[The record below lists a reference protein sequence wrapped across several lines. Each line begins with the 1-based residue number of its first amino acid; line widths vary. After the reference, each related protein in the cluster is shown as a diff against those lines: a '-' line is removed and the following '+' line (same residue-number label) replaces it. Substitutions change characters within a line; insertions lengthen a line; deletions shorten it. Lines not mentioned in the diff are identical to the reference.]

1 MRVQLKSFI
10 LLLMIVLQQHVTV
23 IRAAE
28 QGVEEFEFQT
38 EVGRLMDIII
48 NSLYTQ
54 KEIFLRELISNSS
67 DALDKLRFLS
77 VKDPKLTED
86 FKNLEIYV
94 DFDAEKKTISITDT
108 GIGMT
113 KQDLIQNLGTI
124 AKSGTTNFIEAIK
137 GGNVNIIGQFGV
149 GFYSSF
155 LVAQKVQVSSKHPED
170 EQWVWESSAAN
181 SFHVFKETE
190 QLLQRGT
197 RVTLFLK
204 QDAQEFLDEKKL
216 GELIKR
222 HSEFI
227 NFPINL
233 RHFKEV
239 EKEVVDEEAEAKRA
253 EEKAAKTDEEI
264 NEETDEKPIMKKIKE
279 KVPEWKVMN
288 DNKAIWTRP
297 KEEISDEDYVQFYKS
312 FSKDY
317 EDPLNWIHFKGEG
330 EVEFTSL
337 LYCPKKAPHDLFEN
351 YYGKSAALKL
361 YVRRVLINE
370 EFEELMPRYLNFIR
384 GVVDSD
390 DLPLNVNRES
400 IQQVKMLKVMSR
412 KLVRKAL
419 DMIKKMADEEGGDD
433 SEDEDDSEESHEE
446 EVKQKEPKE
455 GEQHSE
461 DDDDE
466 KGEDKEKLTQE
477 RRDRYKAFWK
487 EFGKNIKLGIIEDS
501 SNRNKLA
508 KLTRW
513 YSSHNSTEL
522 TSFDQYISRAKE
534 NQDSIYFLA
543 GETKEIIL
551 NHPTIQKLLK
561 KGYEVLL
568 LDDPIDEFTFQNL
581 NEYEKKKLVNV
592 GKGNFKFPEDNE
604 TERKR
609 NKAVKKAFEP
619 LTSWWKKLLT
629 NDLDEVRISQ
639 RLHDD
644 PCVIVSSEHGYSAQM
659 ERISK
664 AQAYANQ
671 DRSNPAANQKKIL
684 EINPNHPAIKELLE
698 RVKEDPDSQTEEIA
712 NVLYEGA
719 LVNSGYSLKDPAGFA
734 KKFYR
739 LLNNALGIPK
749 DAPIEEYE
757 VDIEDDEEEAKSD
770 SQTQSDENVDIDDNG
785 NDQQEVKDDL

>member
-1 MRVQLKSFI
+1 
-10 LLLMIVLQQHVTV
+10 
-23 IRAAE
+23 
-28 QGVEEFEFQT
+28 
-38 EVGRLMDIII
+38 
-48 NSLYTQ
+48 
-54 KEIFLRELISNSS
+54 
-67 DALDKLRFLS
+67 
-77 VKDPKLTED
+77 
-86 FKNLEIYV
+86 
-94 DFDAEKKTISITDT
+94 
-108 GIGMT
+108 
-113 KQDLIQNLGTI
+113 
-124 AKSGTTNFIEAIK
+124 
-137 GGNVNIIGQFGV
+137 
-149 GFYSSF
+149 
-155 LVAQKVQVSSKHPED
+155 
-170 EQWVWESSAAN
+170 
-181 SFHVFKETE
+181 
-190 QLLQRGT
+190 
-197 RVTLFLK
+197 
-204 QDAQEFLDEKKL
+204 
-216 GELIKR
+216 
-222 HSEFI
+222 
-227 NFPINL
+227 
-233 RHFKEV
+233 
-239 EKEVVDEEAEAKRA
+239 
-253 EEKAAKTDEEI
+253 
-264 NEETDEKPIMKKIKE
+264 MKKIKE
-279 KVPEWKVMN
+279 KVPEWKIMN

-297 KEEISDEDYVQFYKS
+297 KEEIPDEDYVHFYKS

-337 LYCPKKAPHDLFEN
+337 LYCPKKAPHDLYEN

-419 DMIKKMADEEGGDD
+419 DMIKKMADEEGGED
-433 SEDEDDSEESHEE
+433 SEDESSEGSHEE
-446 EVKQKEPKE
+446 EVKDKEPKE
-455 GEQHSE
+455 DKKSE
-461 DDDDE
+461 DVEDE
-466 KGEDKEKLTQE
+466 EEEKEEDKEKLTQE

-543 GETKEIIL
+543 GESKEIIMT
-551 NHPTIQKLLK
+551 HPTIQKLLK

-604 TERKR
+604 TERKK
-609 NKAVKKAFEP
+609 NKAVKKAYEP

-629 NDLDEVRISQ
+629 SDLDEVRISQ

-664 AQAYANQ
+664 AQAYSNQ

-698 RVKEDPDSQTEEIA
+698 RVKDDPDNQTEEIA
-712 NVLYEGA
+712 RVLYEGA
-719 LVNSGYSLKDPAGFA
+719 LVNSGYSLKDPANFA
-734 KKFYR
+734 KRFYR

-757 VDIEDDEEEAKSD
+757 VDIEDDEEETKE
-770 SQTQSDENVDIDDNG
+770 TKTDEKVDIDDEDHHHDHEG
-785 NDQQEVKDDL
+785 HEHREKDDL